1 MRNKDSISY
10 TTLSH
15 ILIIALLTA
24 VSYSNTFSSSFHFD
38 DRYAIFEDRA
48 IRDIGNIIPTIL
60 KDVFNRPLLRLTF
73 ALNYHFGEFDLFG
86 YHLTN
91 LLLHITASIS
101 VYFLSGL
108 LFRRFVQDHDSR
120 DSGAFSL
127 MAGLVFAL
135 HPVQTGSVTYI
146 ASRSAVLATLF
157 YLFAV
162 ILFITGFEKKGLT
175 KASLY
180 FGAFFSFFLGI
191 GVKETV
197 LTLPFIIVLLSFYL
211 ITLQSRPARQDLW
224 YGGNRTD
231 IIVCGVWLLTLPA
244 YVLVKYISVQHAI
257 PVDTRFAPG
266 EILPPYQYLLTE
278 LNVVI
283 FHYLGW
289 LFFPV
294 GGAHADPDIHA
305 ETSFMD
311 ISTIFAAVIIAGLL
325 YIAIRSLKKRPIVSF
340 AILWYFIT
348 LIPTSSVFPL
358 GDLAVER
365 HLYLPS
371 IGFALISS
379 YFLIKARALLPVNL
393 KLVLYLIPI
402 LLAVMTLKTNLAW
415 KSEVTLWEDAAAK
428 SPDKVRVLGNRAFAY
443 FEAGDLEKAEALY
456 IDFLKR
462 FPYDAAG
469 YNNMG
474 LLYEKK
480 GDIKSAIK
488 YYKEAIRLRP
498 SYWRFYMHLGDAFRQ
513 AGLINEAKNELLKAV
528 NLEPQNPE
536 LLINLASLLAKQ
548 GEFGRV
554 IEIANL
560 VINLEPKNAMA
571 FSLLGIS
578 YERMGM
584 KEEAARHYKTALKL
598 NPGWEPI
605 IERIKALE
613 GR

>member
-1 MRNKDSISY
+1 MSNKDTISY

-15 ILIIALLTA
+15 ILIIAFLTA
-24 VSYSNTFSSSFHFD
+24 ASYSNTFSSSFHFD

-48 IRDIGNIIPTIL
+48 IRDIGNIIPTVL
-60 KDVFNRPLLRLTF
+60 KDVFNRPLLRVTF
-73 ALNYHFGEFDLFG
+73 ALNYHFGGFDLFG

-91 LLLHITASIS
+91 LLIHITAGIC
-101 VYFLSGL
+101 VYFLAGL
-108 LFRRFVQDHDSR
+108 LFRIFLRDHDSS
-120 DSGAFSL
+120 DSGTFSL
-127 MAGLVFAL
+127 MAGLVFSL

-146 ASRSAVLATLF
+146 ASRSSVLATLF
-157 YLFAV
+157 YLLAV
-162 ILFITGFEKKGLT
+162 ILFITGFEKNGLK
-175 KASLY
+175 KASLN
-180 FGAFFSFFLGI
+180 FGAFFSFILGI

-197 LTLPFIIVLLSFYL
+197 LTLPFIIALLSIYL
-211 ITLQSRPARQDLW
+211 ITVQAGSVRQDLW
-224 YGGNRTD
+224 NRGNRTN
-231 IIVCGVWLLTLPA
+231 IIVCGVWLLTLPVYA
-244 YVLVKYISVQHAI
+244 LVKYISVHNAI

-289 LFFPV
+289 LFFPI
-294 GGAHADPDIHA
+294 GGAHADPDIPA

-311 ISTIFAAVIIAGLL
+311 ISTLSAAIIIAGLL
-325 YIAIRSLKKRPIVSF
+325 YIALRSVKKRPIVSF
-340 AILWYFIT
+340 AVLWYFIT
-348 LIPTSSVFPL
+348 LIPTSTLFPL
-358 GDLAVER
+358 GDVAVER

-371 IGFALISS
+371 IGFALIAS

-393 KLVLYLIPI
+393 RFVPYLLPI
-402 LLAVMTLKTNLAW
+402 LLVGMTIKTNFAW
-415 KSEVTLWEDAAAK
+415 KSEVTLWEDAAEK
-428 SPDKVRVLGNRAFAY
+428 SPNKVRVLSNRAFAY

-462 FPYDAAG
+462 FPNDAAG

-480 GDIKSAIK
+480 GDISSAIK

-498 SYWRFYMHLGDAFRQ
+498 NYWRFYMHLGDAYRQ
-513 AGLINEAKNELLKAV
+513 AGLINEAINELRTAG
-528 NLEPQNPE
+528 NLEPQNPD

-548 GEFGRV
+548 GEVGRV

-560 VINLEPKNAMA
+560 VISLEPKNAMA

-584 KEEAARHYKTALKL
+584 KEEAARRYKTALKL

-613 GR
+613 GS